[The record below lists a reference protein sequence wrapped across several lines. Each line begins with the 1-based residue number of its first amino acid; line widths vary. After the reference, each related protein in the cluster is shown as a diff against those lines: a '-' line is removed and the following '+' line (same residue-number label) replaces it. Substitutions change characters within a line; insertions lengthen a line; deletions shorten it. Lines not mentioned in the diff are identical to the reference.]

1 MEKISING
9 STSYDVIIERGI
21 LDRVGVLV
29 RDEFAGEK
37 ALIVTDSNVAALY
50 LNTVVDSLQ
59 AAGYEPFDFILKPGD
74 ASKSMDNY
82 CKLLTVLAEHEFS
95 GTDIVVALGG
105 GMVGDLAGF
114 AAATFKR
121 GIHCVMVPTSLL
133 AAVDASV
140 GGKTAINLPSG
151 KNQVGV
157 IRNPSIVIC
166 DPNTMSTLSDEA
178 LHEGYAEILKY
189 GILTGERIIRALRV
203 ATKTGDYSEVIR
215 LSVAIKKSVVEK
227 DEDDHKMRQFLNL
240 GHLVGHAIEA
250 FRAYEISHGQAVAQG
265 LDIESHCAALAG
277 LIDISTDMA
286 IAALLEE
293 FGFDTS
299 DKYSL
304 ADLQPYLL
312 RDKRLKNGSINII
325 IPRKIGDCIMVEAD
339 SNKLLSYIEQ
349 GL

>member
-1 MEKISING
+1 MEKITVNG

-21 LDRVGVLV
+21 LDRVGQLV
-29 RDEFAGEK
+29 RDEFAGNK

-50 LNTVVDSLQ
+50 LDAVDDSFR
-59 AAGYEPFDFILKPGD
+59 AAEYETFSFTLEPGD
-74 ASKSMDNY
+74 ASKSMDSYNNV
-82 CKLLTVLAEHEFS
+82 LSVLAENEFG
-95 GTDIVVALGG
+95 GTDVIVALGG
-105 GMVGDLAGF
+105 GMVGDLTGF

-121 GIHCVMVPTSLL
+121 GMHCVMIPTSLL

-140 GGKTAINLPSG
+140 GGKSAINLPSG

-178 LHEGYAEILKY
+178 LHEGYAEVIKY
-189 GILTGERIIRALRV
+189 GILTGERIIRSLRV

-227 DEDDHKMRQFLNL
+227 DEDDSKMRQFLNL

-250 FRAYEISHGQAVAQG
+250 FRGYEISHGQAVAQG
-265 LDIESHCAALAG
+265 LDIESHCAALG
-277 LIDISTDMA
+277 GFIDVSTDME

-299 DKYSL
+299 YQYSL